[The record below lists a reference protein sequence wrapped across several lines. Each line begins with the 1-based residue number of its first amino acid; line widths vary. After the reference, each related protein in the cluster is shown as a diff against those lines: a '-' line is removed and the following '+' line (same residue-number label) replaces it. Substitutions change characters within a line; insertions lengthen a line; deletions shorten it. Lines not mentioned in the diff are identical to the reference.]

1 MVDLYYNGQSVTGL
15 TAKNTM
21 DIKYTLASE
30 DNSVIRDL
38 EVDDD
43 GNHFIESA
51 ENDLATFFTK
61 YPDTLVDGLYWGK
74 GMDIG
79 GNASDSDYLYT
90 SEDTVTVTNGVAI
103 DDLELERLDMLTVYI
118 TGVAK
123 QGVVLKSIS
132 INDIEVA
139 KPNTD
144 LTPDIVSTAVD
155 INLAKYI
162 ENYMS
167 YNTESTLD
175 FSVTVNTDYGDITL
189 TESVDL
195 ANASEVLLDGTAIQ

>member
-21 DIKYTLASE
+21 GIKYTLASE

-51 ENDLATFFTK
+51 ENDLATFFTQ

-118 TGVAK
+118 IGVAK

-175 FSVTVNTDYGDITL
+175 FSVTVNTAYGDITL